1 MRAET
6 RHSLKEDRFSR
17 VTIDAAGKTMH
28 WSAEHRKAL
37 AIAGVVTLAV
47 VVAGLGGW
55 YYFNQQDEKASVEFS
70 QAIRTLDTQ
79 LRPPN
84 MPGQPGI
91 PSFTSAEERA
101 TAAHKQFQAVGDKYP
116 HTRAGEFATYFAGVT
131 ASTMGDTATAERE
144 LKRITS
150 SRDKDLSA
158 LAKFAL
164 ASVYRKMNR
173 PKEAI
178 DLYKQLTDHP
188 TASVGKSMAQ
198 LELADFY
205 QDQQQNQQ
213 AKRIYEQ
220 LEKDNPNTEVASI
233 ASSKLAALK

>member
-1 MRAET
+1 VRAET